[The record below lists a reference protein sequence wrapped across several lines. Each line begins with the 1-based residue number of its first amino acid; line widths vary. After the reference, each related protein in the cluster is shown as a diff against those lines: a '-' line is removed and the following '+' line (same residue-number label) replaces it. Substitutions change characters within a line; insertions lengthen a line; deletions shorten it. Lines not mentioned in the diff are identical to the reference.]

1 MDITIN
7 KVNETHI
14 RIDAE
19 PSICMELHDH
29 FSFTVPGHRF
39 TPAYKIGKW
48 NGKIHLFNLST
59 HQIYLGLISK
69 ILAFAKEFGY
79 SVGGFLGS
87 DLIRT
92 DTAKITSWTGS
103 LDLRGTVP
111 RDYQIA
117 ALEAAINSGGR
128 SLIISPTGCHA
139 AGDKILMSDGSMT
152 NIENIKLGDYVIGAD
167 GNKKEVLRMFH
178 GHCDMYEICPKNNKR
193 SITVTPDH
201 ILPIKSS
208 DNKKNGYTK
217 GNAEKIEFISVRDYI
232 EKSKYYKHC
241 SKIFHNDKEI
251 HINDIDPETLLSPY
265 FIGLY
270 LGDGSSKQ
278 CQMTTMDKEIEDETK
293 IQAALFD
300 CRVSHKGI
308 SLTISKKS
316 KKFAKN
322 PIFEEFKKLGLNFG
336 NIENGLKCHQRFV
349 PKKLFNSTINFRYE
363 LLAGLLDSDGHL
375 NDDKHYF
382 EFVSKSKQLSL
393 DVENL
398 AISLGLVTTV
408 KEKYNKKYSTTYY
421 QVVILGNTEKIPTRI
436 PRKKAE
442 PRNKIKLNGTKNNDP
457 YRTSFNVIKSQHSKY
472 YGIEVTDHLYIT
484 NSGMITHNSG
494 KTWIAYLLYRWY
506 SKKTL
511 IIVPTVGLCSQS
523 SQDFID
529 YGCPDNIQVINEGK
543 STDITCN
550 LVFATWQSIFRMPK
564 EWFRQ
569 FEMVIGDECH
579 LFAAKSLV
587 SIMEKLDQCPLK
599 FGMTGTLDD
608 SKING
613 MVLEGLFG
621 PVFRTTTT
629 AELIEKKVLSN
640 FRIECLSITYPEIEK
655 KFCKE
660 FTYAE
665 ELDYIVTHPKRNK
678 LICNLTQKLKGN
690 TIVLFQFVEKHGKEL
705 YEMIKKSTNRPVYY
719 ISGEVKGEERERLRK
734 LIETQNDVI
743 LVASVGT
750 SSVGLNLISLTNIV
764 FASPSKSKIRTLQS
778 IGRVLRRS
786 KTKTNAVL
794 WDISDDLCWKSRKNY
809 TFRHFMERVKIYAR
823 EQFDYK
829 LHKINL

>member
-7 KVNETHI
+7 KVNETHV

-19 PSICMELHDH
+19 PSICMELHD
-29 FSFTVPGHRF
+29 FFAFTVPGHRF

-48 NGKIHLFNLST
+48 NGKIYLFNLST
-59 HQIYLGLISK
+59 KQIYLGLISK

-79 SVGGFLGS
+79 SVDGYLGP
-87 DLIRT
+87 DVIRT

-128 SLIISPTGCHA
+128 SLIISPTG
-139 AGDKILMSDGSMT
+139 
-152 NIENIKLGDYVIGAD
+152 
-167 GNKKEVLRMFH
+167 
-178 GHCDMYEICPKNNKR
+178 
-193 SITVTPDH
+193 
-201 ILPIKSS
+201 
-208 DNKKNGYTK
+208 
-217 GNAEKIEFISVRDYI
+217 
-232 EKSKYYKHC
+232 
-241 SKIFHNDKEI
+241 
-251 HINDIDPETLLSPY
+251 
-265 FIGLY
+265 
-270 LGDGSSKQ
+270 
-278 CQMTTMDKEIEDETK
+278 
-293 IQAALFD
+293 
-300 CRVSHKGI
+300 
-308 SLTISKKS
+308 
-316 KKFAKN
+316 
-322 PIFEEFKKLGLNFG
+322 
-336 NIENGLKCHQRFV
+336 
-349 PKKLFNSTINFRYE
+349 
-363 LLAGLLDSDGHL
+363 
-375 NDDKHYF
+375 
-382 EFVSKSKQLSL
+382 
-393 DVENL
+393 
-398 AISLGLVTTV
+398 
-408 KEKYNKKYSTTYY
+408 
-421 QVVILGNTEKIPTRI
+421 
-436 PRKKAE
+436 
-442 PRNKIKLNGTKNNDP
+442 
-457 YRTSFNVIKSQHSKY
+457 
-472 YGIEVTDHLYIT
+472 
-484 NSGMITHNSG
+484 SG

-511 IIVPTVGLCSQS
+511 VIVPTVGLCSQS

-613 MVLEGLFG
+613 MILEGLFG

-640 FRIECLSITYPEIEK
+640 FRIECLSITYPEMEK